1 MTLFNSKDTFIKC
14 EFLKRLYLCL
24 DMGDRCIYCWPS
36 ALFVYI
42 FFTSAGGQM
51 RMNKLKYT
59 PVYSDFR
66 SFIYNIVFTCFWLL
80 KSATAHACI
89 QFCCILCTTGWVFL
103 SKTFTQI
110 LQHIHYTVSLFYQ
123 CKSCR
128 QASKH
133 WVFNCLWMYC
143 TAGIRLGRKI
153 SQLLSLS
160 LSFGF
165 QGTESWGSV
174 TARVALCNA
183 VSNAI
188 QHLELTDQRIILV
201 IARFVTMQSPR
212 PLYMFKQVKS
222 PSKRAA
228 PTIIRSLFMLCVITF
243 WSWSKGSFCD
253 DFSFISTSVHSLM
266 HRILGPLKWT
276 QLSILYYHI
285 FTLYEV

>member
-1 MTLFNSKDTFIKC
+1 
-14 EFLKRLYLCL
+14 
-24 DMGDRCIYCWPS
+24 
-36 ALFVYI
+36 
-42 FFTSAGGQM
+42 M

-89 QFCCILCTTGWVFL
+89 HFCCILCTTGWVFL

-110 LQHIHYTVSLFYQ
+110 LQLIHYTVSLFYRVADKHPNTEFLIAYECIALLELDLEQ
-123 CKSCR
+123 KFPDSC
-128 QASKH
+128 
-133 WVFNCLWMYC
+133 
-143 TAGIRLGRKI
+143 
-153 SQLLSLS
+153 LS

-165 QGTESWGSV
+165 QGTESWGSI
-174 TARVALCNA
+174 TARVALCSA

-188 QHLELTDQRIILV
+188 QHLELTDRRIILV
-201 IARFVTMQSPR
+201 IAWFVTMQSSR

-253 DFSFISTSVHSLM
+253 DFSFISSSVHSLM
-266 HRILGPLKWT
+266 HKILGPLKWT
-276 QLSILYYHI
+276 QLSILYYRI
-285 FTLYEV
+285 FTLY

>member
-1 MTLFNSKDTFIKC
+1 MRAFNSVVYC
-14 EFLKRLYLCL
+14 VLQAEFSLAKPLHRYSS
-24 DMGDRCIYCWPS
+24 IYITLS
-36 ALFVYI
+36 VY
-42 FFTSAGGQM
+42 FTSA
-51 RMNKLKYT
+51 RVADKHPNTEFLIAYEC
-59 PVYSDFR
+59 
-66 SFIYNIVFTCFWLL
+66 IALL
-80 KSATAHACI
+80 ELDLEEK
-89 QFCCILCTTGWVFL
+89 FPN
-103 SKTFTQI
+103 
-110 LQHIHYTVSLFYQ
+110 
-123 CKSCR
+123 SC
-128 QASKH
+128 
-133 WVFNCLWMYC
+133 
-143 TAGIRLGRKI
+143 
-153 SQLLSLS
+153 LS

-188 QHLELTDQRIILV
+188 QHLELTDRRIILV
-201 IARFVTMQSPR
+201 IARFVTMQSSR

-276 QLSILYYHI
+276 
-285 FTLYEV
+285 